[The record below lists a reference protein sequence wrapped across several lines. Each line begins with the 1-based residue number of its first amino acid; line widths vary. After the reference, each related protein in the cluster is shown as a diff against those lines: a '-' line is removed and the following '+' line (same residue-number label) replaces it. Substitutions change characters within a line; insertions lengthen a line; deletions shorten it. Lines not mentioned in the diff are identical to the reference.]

1 MNYYFTITSVIFLWT
16 QVIKFWMS
24 LLCKL
29 PILVFIIASLILKES
44 KSDGSEIAV
53 LMSLLL
59 FDEIASTD
67 LW

>member
-1 MNYYFTITSVIFLWT
+1 M
-16 QVIKFWMS
+16 IKFWMS

-29 PILVFIIASLILKES
+29 PILVFIIASFILKEN